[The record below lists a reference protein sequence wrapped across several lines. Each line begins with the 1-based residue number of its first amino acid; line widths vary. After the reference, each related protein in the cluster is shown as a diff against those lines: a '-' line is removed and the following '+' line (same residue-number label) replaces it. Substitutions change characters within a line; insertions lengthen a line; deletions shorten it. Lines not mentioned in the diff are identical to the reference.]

1 MATVLISKALKYS
14 VDARIQKMRQA
25 EMATY
30 IPVAPTADLT
40 ALVEHVL
47 WGEHLPLLQQIPHK
61 WLHDVGPMRL
71 EVKNLSGGGEML
83 LRLQV
88 PKAKMPP
95 TTDYVPY
102 NKDFVMTKAQL
113 FDSSLDV
120 FPEVHALRAAVDL
133 TEEGAA
139 VHAKWSGVQTAIN
152 TLLNTA
158 RSVNEAVTLVPAL
171 RLYLDDDIKARLDT
185 VVAKAPSNTKA
196 ARAAR
201 AAELVANVDVEGIA
215 ASGVAGTLIM
225 GNAK

>member
-1 MATVLISKALKYS
+1 MATVLISKALKHS
-14 VDARIQKMRQA
+14 VDTRIQKMRQA

-40 ALVEHVL
+40 ALIEHVL
-47 WGEHLPLLQQIPHK
+47 WGEHLPLLQQIPRA
-61 WLHDVGPMRL
+61 WLHDVGPMRFI
-71 EVKNLSGGGEML
+71 VTNLSGGNEML

-95 TTDYVPY
+95 TAEYVPY
-102 NKDFVMTKAQL
+102 NKDLTLTKAYL
-113 FDSSLDV
+113 FDSALDV
-120 FPEVHALRAAVDL
+120 FPEVHMLRAAVDL

-139 VHAKWSGVQTAIN
+139 VQAKWSGVQTAIN

-185 VVAKAPSNTKA
+185 VVAKAPSNSKA

-215 ASGVAGTLIM
+215 SSGVAGTLIL